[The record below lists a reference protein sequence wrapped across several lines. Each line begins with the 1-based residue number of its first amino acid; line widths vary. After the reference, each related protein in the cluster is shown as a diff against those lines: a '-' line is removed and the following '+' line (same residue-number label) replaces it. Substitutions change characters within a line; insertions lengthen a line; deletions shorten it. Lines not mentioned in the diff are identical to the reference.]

1 MRPVDKGK
9 NEKKFS
15 HYPQARGDLIDRV
28 GEYCSYCEMRL
39 EASLHVEHVQP
50 KSFHPGLRCE
60 WDNLL
65 LACVHYNSAKG
76 DRDIKIEDYLW
87 PDKDNTFLA
96 FIYDEGGRIS
106 VNPTLNNKQKEC
118 AGDLL
123 DLTGLNKHPGSDKK
137 SSDKRWIYRKEAWE
151 RASRSLKRLNINNT
165 EEMRQ
170 EIVEHAYSKGYWST
184 WMTVFKDDKDMLK
197 RLVERFPGTCKGCFD
212 NEGRPVLRK
221 GGIV

>member
-15 HYPQARGDLIDRV
+15 DYHQALSDLIDRL

-50 KSFHPGLRCE
+50 KSLHPGLRCE

-65 LACVHYNSAKG
+65 LSCVHCNSSKG
-76 DRDIKIEDYLW
+76 HRDIKIEDYLW

-96 FIYDEGGRIS
+96 FIYDEDGRLT
-106 VNPTLNNKQKEC
+106 VNPALNNKQKEC
-118 AGDLL
+118 ASNLL
-123 DLTGLNKHPGSDKK
+123 KLVGLKK
-137 SSDKRWIYRKEAWE
+137 RSGNDPKSHDKRWTYRKEAWE
-151 RASRSLKRLNINNT
+151 RALDSLRRLSINNT

-184 WMTVFKDDKDMLK
+184 WITVFKDDKDMLK
-197 RLVERFPGTCKGCFD
+197 RLVERFPGTCKECFD
-212 NEGRPVLRK
+212 NKGRPILRK